1 MNTKEYKYIEY
12 TDDNDFV
19 IANVV
24 MDEDK
29 IVSVKLTEAC
39 LTNKTEYI
47 ELLQFLDEIKTMP
60 WKYDDTEQERVGWYN
75 VHSEN
80 FGLKLRPVQIS
91 SKFKTVEQLGYLPTC
106 TGDEIHE

>member
-1 MNTKEYKYIEY
+1 MISMKTKEYKYIEY
-12 TDDNDFV
+12 TDDHDFV

-29 IVSVKLTEAC
+29 IVSVKITEDC

-60 WKYDDTEQERVGWYN
+60 WKYDDNEQACEDWYAG
-75 VHSEN
+75 H
-80 FGLKLRPVQIS
+80 
-91 SKFKTVEQLGYLPTC
+91 TT
-106 TGDEIHE
+106 T